1 MIVIVI
7 VIVPELVVVVVPVL
21 VIVTVIVTVTVF
33 SPSFDSRLWTSC
45 TASIGG
51 RSPLAAD

>member
-1 MIVIVI
+1 MIVIVIVI
-7 VIVPELVVVVVPVL
+7 VIVPELAVVVVPVL
-21 VIVTVIVTVTVF
+21 VIVTVTVF